1 MGVATENYPPQPHA
15 ALSHHPNPAPPFI
28 YMVAALTKPA

>member
-15 ALSHHPNPAPPFI
+15 ALSPHPTPPFI